1 MKKPGK
7 PVDESI
13 ESNHSPLS
21 LKLYLFSFLQGVA
34 GGIWGFLSIFLLDLG
49 GSAIEVG
56 ILSTV
61 PGLASTFMQLAWG
74 RITDRLGKSWR
85 MVSTGFLLT
94 SLLSL
99 PVLIST
105 SPWQVIL
112 STGVQALLGSIAGV
126 AVTVRLA
133 EMLEPTKRA
142 RFMGI
147 YNPLGFAGNIA
158 GSFSAGLLIPAIGYR
173 FTFLGYTVI
182 NLMVAILV
190 RYGLTDPAEARFDY
204 LSLMRSSFGEL
215 VKGVRELPAVAKA
228 GGEYTRWCLGL
239 STRGFGIALFGP
251 VLTVYLVQVLGAS
264 KPQIGA
270 LNSLAFAVRLVASP
284 PLGWVVD
291 KSGTK
296 RVMLIGVS
304 LAALYPIAF
313 SLAPQVAY
321 LVPIYLLN
329 GLYWAFINA
338 SWFPWQMAL
347 IPEQRG
353 LYAGFFSF
361 LNGLA
366 WAIGPLLGGF
376 LGDLA
381 GVQVSAVV
389 SSLLILTGAVLLLK
403 VPEKV
408 AEVEPAQA

>member
-1 MKKPGK
+1 
-7 PVDESI
+7 VDESI

-21 LKLYLFSFLQGVA
+21 LKLYFFSFLQGVA

-49 GSAIEVG
+49 GSAVEVG

-74 RITDRLGKSWR
+74 RISDRLGRSWR
-85 MVSTGFLLT
+85 MVSTGFLFT
-94 SLLSL
+94 SLLSI
-99 PVLIST
+99 PVLMST
-105 SPWQVIL
+105 RPWQVIL
-112 STGVQALLGSIAGV
+112 ATGVQALLGSIAGV

-133 EMLEPTKRA
+133 EVLEPTRRA

-158 GSFSAGLLIPAIGYR
+158 GSFSAGLLIPAIGYK

-182 NLMVAILV
+182 NLMIVIL
-190 RYGLTDPAEARFDY
+190 EFDY
-204 LSLMRSSFGEL
+204 FSLLRSSFGEL
-215 VKGVRELPAVAKA
+215 AKGVRELPAVARA

-239 STRGFGIALFGP
+239 ATRGFGIALFGP
-251 VLTVYLVQVLGAS
+251 VLTVYLVQILGAS

-291 KSGTK
+291 KKGTK

-304 LAALYPIAF
+304 LAAVYPVVF

-347 IPEQRG
+347 IPGQRG

-366 WAIGPLLGGF
+366 WAFGPLLGGF
-376 LGDLA
+376 LGDLV

-389 SSLLILTGAVLLLK
+389 SSLLILTGFALLLR
-403 VPEKV
+403 VPER
-408 AEVEPAQA
+408 VEGEPVQL

>member
-1 MKKPGK
+1 M
-7 PVDESI
+7 DESI

-49 GSAIEVG
+49 GSAVEVG

-74 RITDRLGKSWR
+74 RISDRLGRSWR

-99 PVLIST
+99 PVLMST
-105 SPWQVIL
+105 RPWQVIVA
-112 STGVQALLGSIAGV
+112 TGVQALLGSIAGV

-133 EMLEPTKRA
+133 EVLEPTRRA

-147 YNPLGFAGNIA
+147 YNPLGFAGNIV
-158 GSFSAGLLIPAIGYR
+158 GSFSAGLLIPAIGYQ

-182 NLMVAILV
+182 NLMIVILV
-190 RYGLTDPAEARFDY
+190 RYGLTDPAEAEFDY
-204 LSLMRSSFGEL
+204 LSLLRSSFGEL
-215 VKGVRELPAVAKA
+215 AEGVRELPAVARA

-239 STRGFGIALFGP
+239 ATRGFGIALFGP

-291 KSGTK
+291 KKGTK

-304 LAALYPIAF
+304 LAAVYPVVF

-347 IPEQRG
+347 IPGQRG

-366 WAIGPLLGGF
+366 WAFGPLLGGL

-381 GVQVSAVV
+381 GVQVSAAA
-389 SSLLILTGAVLLLK
+389 SSLLILTGFALLLK
-403 VPEKV
+403 VPER
-408 AEVEPAQA
+408 AEEEPIQL

>member
-1 MKKPGK
+1 MKKPRK
-7 PVDESI
+7 TVDESI

-99 PVLIST
+99 PVLVST

-112 STGVQALLGSIAGV
+112 ATGVQALLGSIAGV

-133 EMLEPTKRA
+133 EVLEPTRRA

-158 GSFSAGLLIPAIGYR
+158 GSFSAGFFIPAIGYR

-182 NLMVAILV
+182 N
-190 RYGLTDPAEARFDY
+190 
-204 LSLMRSSFGEL
+204 SSVCMSPKPSML
-215 VKGVRELPAVAKA
+215 VKTA
-228 GGEYTRWCLGL
+228 TR
-239 STRGFGIALFGP
+239 IAIRP
-251 VLTVYLVQVLGAS
+251 RTS
-264 KPQIGA
+264 RDKTT
-270 LNSLAFAVRLVASP
+270 SLIR
-284 PLGWVVD
+284 
-291 KSGTK
+291 
-296 RVMLIGVS
+296 
-304 LAALYPIAF
+304 AALQK
-313 SLAPQVAY
+313 LARC
-321 LVPIYLLN
+321 
-329 GLYWAFINA
+329 
-338 SWFPWQMAL
+338 MAN
-347 IPEQRG
+347 P
-353 LYAGFFSF
+353 S
-361 LNGLA
+361 
-366 WAIGPLLGGF
+366 
-376 LGDLA
+376 
-381 GVQVSAVV
+381 
-389 SSLLILTGAVLLLK
+389 TK
-403 VPEKV
+403 
-408 AEVEPAQA
+408 